1 MAEDPLR
8 QDRVV
13 VERDGGI
20 LRVRATGDAGP
31 GRTLAEGRPGPQAG
45 GQPALLRHTA
55 RRPAEL
61 GTRWDVLDGAG
72 ARIGV
77 LERRSKQ
84 SMLRE
89 RWGLLDGTEGHEVA
103 WAVEEGGPLPPLARR
118 LGVRRRRPPARVR
131 LRVGQREAGEIRGEA
146 DAVVVDLAEDPR
158 RAVDRRLT
166 VALGAALLLL
176 GGGD

>member
-1 MAEDPLR
+1 MAEDPLH

-13 VERDGGI
+13 VERDGGV
-20 LRVRATGDAGP
+20 LRIRAAGDAG
-31 GRTLAEGRPGPQAG
+31 RTFAEGRPGAPAEG
-45 GQPALLRHTA
+45 EAALLRLTA

-61 GTRWDVLDGAG
+61 GTRWDVLDGTG

-89 RWGLLDGTEGHEVA
+89 RWGLLDGADGHEVA
-103 WAVEEGGPLPPLARR
+103 WAVEEGGPLPPLSRR
-118 LGVRRRRPPARVR
+118 AGIRRRRPPARVR
-131 LRVGQREAGEIRGEA
+131 LRVGQREAGEVRGEG
-146 DAVVVDLAEDPR
+146 DAVVVDLTEDPR
-158 RAVDRRLT
+158 RIVDRRLA

-176 GGGD
+176 GGAG